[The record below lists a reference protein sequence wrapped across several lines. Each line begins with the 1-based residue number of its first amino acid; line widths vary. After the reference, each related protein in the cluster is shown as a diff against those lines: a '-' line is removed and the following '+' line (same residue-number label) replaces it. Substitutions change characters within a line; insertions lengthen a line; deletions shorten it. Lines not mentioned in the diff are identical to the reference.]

1 MVGGVLLAAGVSTRF
16 GGDKQL
22 AVFQGKT
29 LLRRAAETLAEA
41 VIDSAVA
48 VLGPRADRH
57 RQELAG
63 LPFALVVNDETATG
77 MSGSLIAGLTYLQTQ
92 AVSGQATSGQ
102 AMSAQLDAVLIMVCD
117 QPYCTPAHLRAL
129 VQTWRDSGKAIAASR
144 YAEVLGVPA
153 LFDRTVFAP
162 LQALSGQRGAG
173 HLIRE
178 RESEVAAVDF
188 PAGVIDIDT
197 QEDLQRLEH
206 GSPP

>member
-1 MVGGVLLAAGVSTRF
+1 MVGGVLLAAGMSTRF

-29 LLRRAAETLAEA
+29 LLRCAAETLAEA
-41 VIDSAVA
+41 PIDSAVA

-57 RQELAG
+57 RQERAG

-92 AVSGQATSGQ
+92 DGP
-102 AMSAQLDAVLIMVCD
+102 AQLDAVLVMVCD

-129 VQTWRDSGKAIAASR
+129 VHTWRDSGKAIAASR
-144 YAEVLGVPA
+144 YAQVLGVPA

-162 LQALSGQRGAG
+162 LQALSGQRGAA

-178 RESEVAAVDF
+178 REGEVAAVDF

-197 QEDLQRLEH
+197 QEDLQRLTH